1 MEQDIR
7 WKQRF
12 QNYCNALENFSEAIE
27 LLSKRNLSKLE
38 KQGLVQSFEFT
49 QELSWKVLK
58 DFLEYKGAAS
68 QIIGSKDAIR
78 NAYSVGLIK
87 NGDIWMDMIASRN
100 LSSHAYDEDSV
111 QQIIDKCVLDYH
123 KEFLN
128 LKETLEKIYNGF
140 WTDFKTRKNYK

>member
-1 MEQDIR
+1 MFMEQDIR

-27 LLSKRNLSKLE
+27 LSSKRDLSKLE
-38 KQGLVQSFEFT
+38 KQGLIQSFEFT

-58 DFLEYKGAAS
+58 DYLEYKGADS
-68 QIIGSKDAIR
+68 QIIGSKDSIR

-100 LSSHAYDEDSV
+100 LSSHAYDENSV
-111 QQIIDKCVLDYH
+111 QQIIDKCVMDYH
-123 KEFLN
+123 KEFLD
-128 LKETLEKIYNGF
+128 LKETLEKEL
-140 WTDFKTRKNYK
+140 

>member
-1 MEQDIR
+1 MFMEQDIR

-27 LLSKRNLSKLE
+27 LSFKRDLSKLE
-38 KQGLVQSFEFT
+38 KQGLIQSFEFT

-58 DFLEYKGAAS
+58 DYLEYKGADS
-68 QIIGSKDAIR
+68 QIIGSKDSIR

-100 LSSHAYDEDSV
+100 LSSHAYDENSV
-111 QQIIDKCVLDYH
+111 QQIIDKCVMDYH
-123 KEFLN
+123 KEFLD
-128 LKETLEKIYNGF
+128 LKETLEKEL
-140 WTDFKTRKNYK
+140 

>member
-27 LLSKRNLSKLE
+27 LSFKRDLSKLE
-38 KQGLVQSFEFT
+38 KQGLIQSFEFT

-58 DFLEYKGAAS
+58 DYLEYKGADS
-68 QIIGSKDAIR
+68 QIIGSKDSIR

-100 LSSHAYDEDSV
+100 LSSHAYDENSV
-111 QQIIDKCVLDYH
+111 QQIIDKCVMDYH
-123 KEFLN
+123 KEFLD
-128 LKETLEKIYNGF
+128 LKETLEKEL
-140 WTDFKTRKNYK
+140 

>member
-1 MEQDIR
+1 M
-7 WKQRF
+7 K
-12 QNYCNALENFSEAIE
+12 N
-27 LLSKRNLSKLE
+27 
-38 KQGLVQSFEFT
+38 
-49 QELSWKVLK
+49 
-58 DFLEYKGAAS
+58 KGAAS

-87 NGDIWMDMIASRN
+87 NDDIWMDMIASRN

-128 LKETLEKIYNGF
+128 LKETLEKNL
-140 WTDFKTRKNYK
+140 